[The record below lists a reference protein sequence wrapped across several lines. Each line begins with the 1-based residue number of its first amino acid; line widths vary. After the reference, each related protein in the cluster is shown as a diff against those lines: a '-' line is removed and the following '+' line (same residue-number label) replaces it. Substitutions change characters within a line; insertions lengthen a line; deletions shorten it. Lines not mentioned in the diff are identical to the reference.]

1 MANQFSDLFEYD
13 SFAFVMNTCTAEYTN
28 VTLLKDMCKKKAGT
42 HIDKL
47 SMNPKTGKFSIISTK
62 VSASEHEVAK
72 TLVEFKGVHTRF
84 DDEDEET
91 APAPVPKKTRCS
103 AYTAKGTVCSK
114 CAIEG
119 EVFCKIHLKSS
130 APPPTDDSFS
140 KFKVYDGRKIHK
152 TVKYDDAYEE
162 IVQRVCDVGCTSSK
176 KLTFSVDEDGCVVAH
191 GKRLDFHFEH
201 KKRIKMDLGKY
212 SFALIEFA

>member
-1 MANQFSDLFEYD
+1 MANRFSDLFEYD
-13 SFAFVMNTCTAEYTN
+13 SFVVVMNTITLEYTN

-62 VSASEHEVAK
+62 VSVTEQEVAK

-84 DDEDEET
+84 EDDGDEPEP
-91 APAPVPKKTRCS
+91 AAPVPKKTRCS
-103 AYTAKGTVCSK
+103 AYTAKGTMCSR

-119 EVFCKIHLKSS
+119 EVFCKIHMKTTST
-130 APPPTDDSFS
+130 PPSTEFS
-140 KFKVYDGRKIHK
+140 KFKVYEGRKIHK
-152 TVKYDDAYEE
+152 TLKYDNAYEE

-176 KLTFSVDEDGCVVAH
+176 KLTFSVDEEGCVIAH
-191 GKRLDFHFEH
+191 GKRLDAYFEH
-201 KKRIKMDLGKY
+201 KKRNKLDSGIY
-212 SFALIEFA
+212 SFALVEFE